1 MFRAPRHTA
10 VAALAFAST
19 CAIVPKAMA
28 FPQDGLFY
36 QGFTCPA
43 EGFTPGGERTASL
56 SFPTLC
62 VFEQCCELSNPIN
75 VRAMDQIFLYDGA
88 CSADG
93 SDFEARLLVGEAS
106 IDGLIVV
113 VNNIAQTFAR
123 CEP

>member
-1 MFRAPRHTA
+1 MSLISRAATTA
-10 VAALAFAST
+10 AILAASISAAL
-19 CAIVPKAMA
+19 A

-43 EGFTPGGERTASL
+43 EGFEAGGERSAAL

-62 VFEQCCELSNPIN
+62 LVEQCCDLSNPIN
-75 VRAMDQIFLYDGA
+75 IRDMDQTFLYDGE
-88 CSADG
+88 CSAEG
-93 SDFEARLLVGEAS
+93 VDFSARLLVGEAS

-113 VNNIAQTFAR
+113 LDNTALTYAR